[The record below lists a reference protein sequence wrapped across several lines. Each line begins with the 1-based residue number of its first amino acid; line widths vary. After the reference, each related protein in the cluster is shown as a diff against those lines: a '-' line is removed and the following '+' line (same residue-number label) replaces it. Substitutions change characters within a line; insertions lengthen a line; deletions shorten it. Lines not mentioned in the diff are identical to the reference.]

1 MRLVSTIQSRV
12 GEAAPTEHDLV
23 LERVLLRLE
32 RRVAW
37 LAHLSEQVGN
47 RALAELELASLD
59 SPREEATWIEQEQ
72 RHRAASARLE
82 AVERTLAEL
91 SDSRF
96 ALLAARFGLSPAE
109 LDLLQLVFA
118 VEVEPRLGRV
128 LGNLHPSGRAF
139 PTAGVAARLFGY
151 GRENV
156 LTNDSSLREWE
167 VVHVGEPVAGEQP
180 PIACDPFVRD
190 WLQGSSSMDGQ
201 LTRWVRPLPMRPA
214 LGGWPVTEVLQAVR
228 RSFEHEVPLRVILSG
243 PPGVG
248 RRTLAALVLEQLG
261 SRALV
266 VDASSVPEAE
276 WPRFFMLCQR
286 FAALQQVGLVWV
298 DVPPQWSWPT
308 HVPTTML
315 QMVTCREGEPVPR
328 VPGTTDHRFE
338 LHAPKSA
345 ESLELWQRL
354 LPESRTWPEASM
366 QRLASSHQL
375 TVGEI
380 LEVSRR
386 APATLERAQTMVRE
400 LGRGRLGDLAQ
411 HLSGSFGWDDLV
423 VPPRLRDAL
432 QGFAFEALDRATF
445 WESSAAQ
452 RLFPRGTGLVGLMAG
467 PPGTGK
473 TMAAQ
478 VIARALGLDLYRIDL
493 ATVVS
498 KYIGETSK
506 NLRRI
511 FQRASR
517 LDAMLLFDE
526 ADAMFA
532 KRTELKDS
540 HDRHANADTSY
551 LLQLLEQYRG
561 VALLASNRRGNI
573 DPAFIRR
580 IRYVFSFPRPDA
592 TQRAEIWQRVVGELC
607 PEACSELSPTLHR
620 LGTAVTLS
628 GAEIKNAVIAA
639 VFHARRRGV
648 RLSSEDLLVG
658 IDRELAKE
666 GKSMSSENRRAVR
679 QHG

>member
-1 MRLVSTIQSRV
+1 
-12 GEAAPTEHDLV
+12 
-23 LERVLLRLE
+23 
-32 RRVAW
+32 
-37 LAHLSEQVGN
+37 
-47 RALAELELASLD
+47 
-59 SPREEATWIEQEQ
+59 
-72 RHRAASARLE
+72 
-82 AVERTLAEL
+82 
-91 SDSRF
+91 
-96 ALLAARFGLSPAE
+96 
-109 LDLLQLVFA
+109 
-118 VEVEPRLGRV
+118 
-128 LGNLHPSGRAF
+128 
-139 PTAGVAARLFGY
+139 
-151 GRENV
+151 
-156 LTNDSSLREWE
+156 
-167 VVHVGEPVAGEQP
+167 
-180 PIACDPFVRD
+180 
-190 WLQGSSSMDGQ
+190 
-201 LTRWVRPLPMRPA
+201 
-214 LGGWPVTEVLQAVR
+214 
-228 RSFEHEVPLRVILSG
+228 
-243 PPGVG
+243 
-248 RRTLAALVLEQLG
+248 
-261 SRALV
+261 
-266 VDASSVPEAE
+266 
-276 WPRFFMLCQR
+276 
-286 FAALQQVGLVWV
+286 
-298 DVPPQWSWPT
+298 
-308 HVPTTML
+308 
-315 QMVTCREGEPVPR
+315 
-328 VPGTTDHRFE
+328 
-338 LHAPKSA
+338 
-345 ESLELWQRL
+345 
-354 LPESRTWPEASM
+354 M

-639 VFHARRRGV
+639 VFHARRRGA